1 MLIEFRVK
9 NFRSFKEEAV
19 FSLVASAAHK
29 EHQGTHVV
37 PIPKDTPFKVP
48 GLLRTAAIYGAN
60 ASGKSNLMR
69 ALQLLR
75 AIVVDSAKLQ
85 PTQTL
90 NLQPFALDE
99 ATKDQPI
106 EMEVTFLQDGVRYQY
121 GFTARP
127 ERILGEW
134 LLVYRSSK
142 PQTWF
147 SREVDTK
154 KQTDSYDFSPAFQG
168 QRDLWKKAT
177 RPNALFLST
186 AIQLN
191 SEQLRPIYDWISSL
205 IVFERGGAPVP
216 QFTIE
221 HILKTPEHRVQA
233 LLHSADIGIA
243 QIDIDKRATH
253 AKGFQFDMLTGKM
266 EALPPQ
272 AGEINVPLFLHKA
285 PKGSAVFGLEDESD
299 GTQRLFSLA
308 GPLFDILQQGRTLCV
323 DELDRSLH
331 PLLVRQ
337 LVEMFYDPDIN
348 TGGAQLIF
356 TTHDTTLLSSDILR
370 RDQVW
375 FAEKDQAQASRL
387 FPLTEF
393 STRRGEAFEKGYLS
407 GRYGAIPILNP
418 YEVSSRGKK

>member
-1 MLIEFRVK
+1 MLVEFRIK

-29 EHQGTHVV
+29 EHQNTHVV
-37 PIPKDTPFKVP
+37 PIPEGVPFKVP
-48 GLLRTAAIYGAN
+48 GILRTAAIYGAN

-75 AIVVDSAKLQ
+75 GIVVDSAKLQ

-99 ATKDQPI
+99 ETKGQPI
-106 EMEVTFLQDGVRYQY
+106 EMEVTFLRDGVRYQY

-127 ERILGEW
+127 DRILSEW

-147 SREVDTK
+147 SREFSA
-154 KQTDSYDFSPAFQG
+154 TDQMDNYNFSASFQG

-191 SEQLRPIYDWISSL
+191 SEQLRPVYNWISDVV
-205 IVFERGGAPVP
+205 VFERGGAPSP
-216 QFTIE
+216 LFTIE
-221 HILKTPEHRVQA
+221 HILKTPENRVQA
-233 LLHSADIGIA
+233 LLHAADIGIA
-243 QIDIDKRATH
+243 KIDIDKRTAQ
-253 AKGFQFDMLTGKM
+253 ARGFQLDTLTGKM
-266 EALPPQ
+266 EALPPES
-272 AGEINVPLFLHKA
+272 GEINVPLFLHQA

-299 GTQRLFSLA
+299 GTQRLFHLA
-308 GPLFDILQQGRTLCV
+308 GPLFEIMQTGRTLCV

-337 LVEMFYDPDIN
+337 LVEMFYDPAIN
-348 TGGAQLIF
+348 PGNAQLIF
-356 TTHDTTLLSSDILR
+356 TTHDTTLLSAEILR

-375 FAEKDQAQASRL
+375 FAEKDQWQASRL
-387 FPLTEF
+387 FPLTDF
-393 STRRGEAFEKGYLS
+393 SVRKGEAFERGYLS

-418 YEVSSRGKK
+418 QEVVSRGK